1 MDPPQ
6 CWQGHLRKG
15 VSLMRISGCGS
26 EAQRT
31 RAIQAALRINL
42 MLRLKGTI
50 KRGLNIV
57 GKSAGRSSPAS
68 GLLKGA
74 KRSSGKF
81 HCFLLG
87 VVFALVVQVL
97 LKGWAQ
103 SLEDGDFLGVKAR
116 ENATATAAKLKPGGE
131 FDYIPLPLVDPALLP
146 PLDGSLGGPQW
157 FFEGA
162 SVDLVRALLG
172 GCSTSPELHKQLNE
186 PSRWRVETNGVR
198 LQPPPQFVLE
208 LKSTDRARI
217 YSILALS
224 PVNSAQCCPF
234 RFRPDSFDHWL
245 KGVGLSE
252 EHGEVIRRLLY
263 PHNGSLCLSDGNL
276 LQAMLPADEFQRV
289 VQSLYGDNT
298 FLMRLRVTKETDV
311 EELINY
317 WGKGGRA
324 KLIRPLLLSLK
335 RSPVGGNLSISHLL
349 PLLAR
354 TCLYTYDEPKG
365 ASGIRYNCSWST
377 MNFFRD
383 KPDDRFVDFDYTMHA
398 IQSDFE
404 EVHGLPAFGDAIAL
418 FNAEDKPVHFCVY
431 LADGVVFTKNGY
443 ESLQPWVLMKL
454 TDVISEYQARADVRT
469 KVYRDRK
476 K

>member
-15 VSLMRISGCGS
+15 VSLMQISGCGS
-26 EAQRT
+26 EAQGA
-31 RAIQAALRINL
+31 RAIQAVLRIKL

-57 GKSAGRSSPAS
+57 SSLAGPRSPAR
-68 GLLKGA
+68 GLPRRA
-74 KRSSGKF
+74 KRSVGKF
-81 HCFLLG
+81 QCFLLG
-87 VVFALVVQVL
+87 VVFALVAQIL
-97 LKGWAQ
+97 LKGWGQ
-103 SLEDGDFLGVKAR
+103 SMEDGDFLGVKALA
-116 ENATATAAKLKPGGE
+116 NGTAAFDTPRPEGE
-131 FDYIPLPLVDPALLP
+131 FEYTPLPLLDPALLP

-162 SVDLVRALLG
+162 SVDQVWALLG
-172 GCSTSPELHKQLNE
+172 GCVTSPQLLKQLHE

-252 EHGEVIRRLLY
+252 EHGELIRRLLY

-276 LQAMLPADEFQRV
+276 LQAMLPADEFQRA
-289 VQSLYGDNT
+289 VQSLYGENT
-298 FLMRLRVTKETDV
+298 FLMRLRVTAETDAEQV
-311 EELINY
+311 INY

-324 KLIRPLLLSLK
+324 HLIRPLILSLK
-335 RSPVGGNLSISHLL
+335 RVPGTGSLSVAYLL
-349 PLLAR
+349 PPLAKMR
-354 TCLYTYDEPKG
+354 LYTYDEPSAG
-365 ASGIRYNCSWST
+365 QSIRYNCSWSA
-377 MNFFRD
+377 MNFFRE
-383 KPDDRFVDFDYTMHA
+383 KPDDRFVDFEYTLQA
-398 IQSDFE
+398 LSSGYE
-404 EVHGLPAFGDAIAL
+404 EVHGLPTYGDVIAL
-418 FNAEDKPVHFCVY
+418 FTAADKPVHFCVY
-431 LADGVVFTKNGY
+431 LADGVVFTKNGID
-443 ESLQPWVLMKL
+443 SMQPWVLMKL
-454 TDVISEYQARADVRT
+454 PDLLAYYPSHSETRTRA
-469 KVYRDRK
+469 YREKRN
-476 K
+476 